1 MILLK
6 PNSDLK
12 IDKLPIS
19 GFLPRG
25 NEGVGSSWP
34 FKSGFNN
41 AIDSLII
48 FFLSTKKKKKKK
60 KAASTM
66 ILQGFFPLRYQSE
79 YVNNGFN
86 SSYNIGHNKCKVLLQ
101 GDFNLMWTRFQHGQE
116 SMMLF

>member
-41 AIDSLII
+41 AIDSLID
-48 FFLSTKKKKKKK
+48 LYPKKKKKKK
-60 KAASTM
+60 KR
-66 ILQGFFPLRYQSE
+66 LQQ
-79 YVNNGFN
+79 
-86 SSYNIGHNKCKVLLQ
+86 
-101 GDFNLMWTRFQHGQE
+101 
-116 SMMLF
+116 

>member
-1 MILLK
+1 
-6 PNSDLK
+6 
-12 IDKLPIS
+12 
-19 GFLPRG
+19 
-25 NEGVGSSWP
+25 
-34 FKSGFNN
+34 
-41 AIDSLII
+41 
-48 FFLSTKKKKKKK
+48 
-60 KAASTM
+60 M